1 MKRRSILTLISL
13 LLFCVIAANL
23 TGCETVQAANLMDA
37 VEPNKVSGAVIDD
50 KFISSQM
57 RLGVDLFKFTS
68 KETENKNVLISPL
81 SIQLALSMT
90 ANGADG
96 QTLREMESLLGG
108 DITLSELNEYLYSY
122 VSSLPSEDEYKLE
135 IANSVWFRDDFEAN
149 KSFLQTNADYY
160 DADAYKAHFDDTTLR
175 DINGWV
181 DDNTDGLINKIYDHI
196 DPSTVMCLINAIVF
210 DGEWDEVFEKESI
223 NDGIF
228 RSISGEE
235 RTVEM
240 MSCEETKYLDD
251 GRATGFIK
259 DYKEGKYSFAAL
271 LPNEGVDINDY
282 IDSLDAET
290 MIDTLSKPERGSVQ
304 VAMPKFSYEYELKM
318 NDLLASLGMPSAF
331 DPYTADF
338 TRLGKSDEG
347 LYISD
352 IRHKTYISVD
362 DRGTKAAAI
371 TAVAV
376 DTRSME
382 ILDMQIRLDRP
393 FVYMIIDNSQNLP
406 IFIGTVMDITN

>member
-160 DADAYKAHFDDTTLR
+160 DADAYTAHFDDTTLR

-304 VAMPKFSYEYELKM
+304 VTMPKFSYEYELKM

-352 IRHKTYISVD
+352 VRHKTYISVD

-376 DTRSME
+376 DTLSME

>member
-13 LLFCVIAANL
+13 LLFCAIAANL

-37 VEPNKVSGAVIDD
+37 VESNKVSGAVIDD

-57 RLGVDLFKFTS
+57 RLGVDLFKSTS

-81 SIQLALSMT
+81 SVQVALSMT

-149 KSFLQTNADYY
+149 KFFLQTNADYY
-160 DADAYKAHFDDTTLR
+160 DADAYKAHFDDATLR

-181 DDNTDGLINKIYDHI
+181 DDNTDGLINKIYDYI

-223 NDGIF
+223 SDGIF
-228 RSISGEE
+228 RSVSGEE

-290 MIDTLSKPERGSVQ
+290 MIETLSKPERGSVQ
-304 VAMPKFSYEYELKM
+304 VTIPKFSYEYELKM

-338 TRLGKSDEG
+338 TRLGNSDEG
-347 LYISD
+347 LYISEV
-352 IRHKTYISVD
+352 RHKTYISVD

-376 DTRSME
+376 DECSAE
-382 ILDMQIRLDRP
+382 ILGMQVRLDRP

>member
-304 VAMPKFSYEYELKM
+304 VTMPKFSYEYELKM